1 MIRIRLLVWL
11 AIVFTALS
19 SLAVDS
25 AAQGRTLVIES
36 FDVTVQVAESGRIDV
51 LESIRFRFSGSW
63 NGIYRLIPV
72 NYGTAQGFNYKLF
85 LEVESV
91 TDESGRR
98 LEYKD
103 TRERHYRK
111 LKVWVPGAQ
120 NTTRTIH
127 FRYSV
132 PNALRFFDSA
142 DEDFAEG
149 RDELYW
155 NVTGDEWEI
164 PIERA
169 SARVELPARVTGLQ
183 ARAFTGAFRSTTQ
196 DARIDE
202 IESGFYFETSRSLG
216 PREGLTIAVAW
227 SPGVVS
233 RPSAIAKSYW
243 FLRANLIF
251 LLPLISL
258 SVMWRLWLNKGRD
271 PARRPIAP
279 QYEPPEGLTPAE
291 IGTLIDNRP
300 DMRDITASMVDL
312 AVRGFMRIE
321 ERERR
326 GFASIFG
333 GNEYAFVMLKGPDEW
348 NELQSHERTLLGGF
362 FDSGLRPEVELGDLE
377 NEFYKDVSR
386 IRDDLY
392 GRLVELGLY
401 ARRPDKVIGI
411 YSASG
416 AVILVLS
423 AVGARILADQIA
435 VPISSMV
442 IAGILT
448 ALPVFA
454 FGFVMP
460 ARTIKG
466 ARALE
471 HVLGFQ
477 EFLDRVESDHF
488 KRMIDSPEMFE
499 RYLPHAMA
507 LGVEKRWARAFDDI
521 YREPPD
527 WYRGAPGTHFR
538 PTLFVTNLGA
548 MSSRAGSAM
557 SSQPRSSGGSGFSGG
572 GGGGGF
578 GGGGGGGF

>member
-1 MIRIRLLVWL
+1 MRIKVLACAVLLSVAL
-11 AIVFTALS
+11 FSTALD
-19 SLAVDS
+19 AG
-25 AAQGRTLVIES
+25 AQRRTLVIES
-36 FDVTVQVAESGRIDV
+36 FDVAVEVAESGRIDV

-63 NGIYRLIPV
+63 NGVYRLIPV
-72 NYGTAQGFNYKLF
+72 NYRTPQGFNYKLF
-85 LEVESV
+85 LDVESI
-91 TDESGRR
+91 TDESGRA

-142 DEDFAEG
+142 DDDFTQG
-149 RDELYW
+149 HDELYW

-169 SARVELPARVTGLQ
+169 SARVELPQGVTGLQ
-183 ARAFTGAFRSTTQ
+183 ARAFTGAFRSTAQ
-196 DARIDE
+196 DASINE
-202 IESGFYFETSRSLG
+202 LESGFYFETARSLG

-227 SPGVVS
+227 SPGVVR
-233 RPSAIAKSYW
+233 RPSSITKVYLV
-243 FLRANLIF
+243 LRSNLIF
-251 LLPLISL
+251 LLPIISL
-258 SVMWRLWLNKGRD
+258 TLMWRLWLEKGRD

-279 QYEPPEGLTPAE
+279 QYEPPQGLTPAE
-291 IGTLIDNRP
+291 IGTLLDNRP
-300 DMRDITASMVDL
+300 DMKDITASMVDL

-321 ERERR
+321 EREKS
-326 GFASIFG
+326 GLAAIFG

-348 NELQSHERTLLGGF
+348 SELQSHERSLLSGF
-362 FDSGLRPEVELGDLE
+362 FDDGQRPEVELGDLE
-377 NEFYKDVSR
+377 NEFYKDISR
-386 IRDDLY
+386 IKNALY
-392 GRLVELGLY
+392 DRLVALGLY
-401 ARRPDKVIGI
+401 ARRPDKVMGV
-411 YSASG
+411 YAAAG
-416 AVILVLS
+416 VAVLVLS
-423 AVGARILADQIA
+423 LAGARLLAGQIA
-435 VPISSMV
+435 VPILSMT

-460 ARTIKG
+460 ARTVKG
-466 ARALE
+466 ARELE

-488 KRMIDSPEMFE
+488 KRMVDSPEMFE
-499 RYLPHAMA
+499 RYLPYAMA
-507 LGVEKRWARAFDDI
+507 LGVEKRWAKAFDDI

-527 WYRGAPGTHFR
+527 WYRGSHGVHFR
-538 PTLFVTNLGA
+538 PTIFVTNLGS
-548 MSSRAGSAM
+548 MSSRVGSAM
-557 SSQPRSSGGSGFSGG
+557 SSQPRSSGGGGFSG

>member
-1 MIRIRLLVWL
+1 MRMKLL
-11 AIVFTALS
+11 ACGVFLSMALFSTAWD
-19 SLAVDS
+19 AG
-25 AAQGRTLVIES
+25 AQERTLVIES

-63 NGIYRLIPV
+63 NGVYRLIPV
-72 NYGTAQGFNYKLF
+72 NYSTPQGFNYKLF
-85 LEVESV
+85 LDVESI

-120 NTTRTIH
+120 NTVRTIH

-132 PNALRFFDSA
+132 PNALRFFDSE
-142 DEDFAEG
+142 DDDFAEG
-149 RDELYW
+149 HDELYW

-169 SARVELPARVTGLQ
+169 SARVELPPGVTGLQ
-183 ARAFTGAFRSTTQ
+183 ARAFTGAFRST
-196 DARIDE
+196 ARNASIDE
-202 IESGFYFETSRSLG
+202 IEYGFYFETSESLG
-216 PREGLTIAVAW
+216 RREGLTIAVAW
-227 SPGVVS
+227 SPGVVT
-233 RPSAIAKSYW
+233 RPSAITRAYL
-243 FLRANLIF
+243 FLRSNLIF
-251 LLPLISL
+251 LLPIVSL
-258 SVMWRLWLNKGRD
+258 TVMWRLWLNKGRD
-271 PARRPIAP
+271 PARRSIAP
-279 QYEPPEGLTPAE
+279 QYEPPQGLTPAE

-321 ERERR
+321 EREKQ

-333 GNEYAFVMLKGPDEW
+333 GNDYTFVMLKGRDEW
-348 NELQSHERTLLGGF
+348 SELQSHERTLLSGF
-362 FDSGLRPEVELGDLE
+362 FDNGQRTEVKLGDLE

-386 IRDDLY
+386 MKDDLY

-401 ARRPDKVIGI
+401 ARRPDKVM
-411 YSASG
+411 
-416 AVILVLS
+416 AVYAAAGVVVLVLS
-423 AVGARILADQIA
+423 VGGARILADQVA
-435 VPISSMV
+435 VPVFSMT

-460 ARTIKG
+460 ARTLKG
-466 ARALE
+466 ARELE

-488 KRMIDSPEMFE
+488 KRMVDSPQMFE
-499 RYLPHAMA
+499 RYLPYAMA
-507 LGVEKRWARAFDDI
+507 LGVEKRWAKAFDDI

-527 WYRGAPGTHFR
+527 WYRGSPGMHFR
-538 PTLFVTNLGA
+538 PTIFVTNLGT
-548 MSSRAGSAM
+548 MSSQVGSAM
-557 SSQPRSSGGSGFSGG
+557 ASQPRSSGGGGFSGG